1 MQRRYCQR
9 RFFTSFLWSGH
20 RLEIGLMDS
29 PTHSVYMPPCLSAQ
43 ADGVMLSA
51 MQALARSEGLRN
63 GTLADWEANNKYLYT
78 LTDCIA
84 TGQAPDK
91 ALRNKDAWSKAVDK
105 CITAVLDCY
114 PSAFQA
120 AIYRSDPA
128 LLTSIGQSLAHCLGI
143 AHCCLNS
150 RPAWLR
156 LQEQPYGLQQSVEAL
171 VLVMQPVKRLAA
183 SAPMQSEHVLLRGLA
198 AAISLNNSVPISQ
211 RLGEGLL
218 VDLHCAHLKVSYPC
232 TLYTPCMHGCL
243 SADVW
248 L

>member
-1 MQRRYCQR
+1 
-9 RFFTSFLWSGH
+9 
-20 RLEIGLMDS
+20 
-29 PTHSVYMPPCLSAQ
+29 
-43 ADGVMLSA
+43 MLSA

-78 LTDCIA
+78 LTDYIA

-105 CITAVLDCY
+105 CITAVLEGY

-143 AHCCLNS
+143 AHCYLNS
-150 RPAWLR
+150 RPAWLC
-156 LQEQPYGLQQSVEAL
+156 LQDRPHGLQQSVEAL
-171 VLVMQPVKRLAA
+171 VLVIQSVKRLAA
-183 SAPMQSEHVLLRGLA
+183 SAPMQAEHVLLRGLA

-218 VDLHCAHLKVSYPC
+218 VDLHCAHLKVSYLLSMHSMHSVHAWMFGCRCTVVNGHAKRNGRIHNGIHGRVSYAADHCTSNPPGSPPC
-232 TLYTPCMHGCL
+232 
-243 SADVW
+243 
-248 L
+248 